1 MTTFL
6 NRRQWLAAASLTTLS
21 LPAWAYPEKPV
32 RLVVPWAPGGS
43 TDALARAVGQQMA
56 TSLGQEILV
65 ENRPGAAGTVGLGQ
79 AAKAPAD
86 GYTLAMVELPHVL
99 APLLLKQVPYDL
111 ERDFKPVSLV
121 GTSALVLF
129 ASATAPSHESF
140 GSWMAAAKAGAAPPA
155 LAHSGNGSL
164 SHLASELLSR
174 ATGVSFN
181 LVPYRGSAPA
191 LTDVAA
197 GLVAGHF
204 ATIASA
210 SALMA
215 AGRVRPIAVASAR
228 RLPVMPAVPTL
239 AELGV
244 KDMVLEQWWALV
256 APTGTPDKVVE
267 RLRTELMAALGHAT
281 VRERLR
287 FLAVEKQPGTPADL
301 TRLIRSERARW
312 TQVAQAAG
320 LKPE

>member
-1 MTTFL
+1 MPNL
-6 NRRQWLAAASLTTLS
+6 IRRREWLVCASLATIATC
-21 LPAWAYPEKPV
+21 ARAFPERPLRV
-32 RLVVPWAPGGS
+32 VVPWAPGGS
-43 TDALARAVGQQMA
+43 TDALARAVGQQMS
-56 TSLGQEILV
+56 TTLGQEVLV

-79 AAKAPAD
+79 AAKAAPD
-86 GYTLAMVELPHVL
+86 GHTLAMIELPHVL
-99 APLLLKQVPYDL
+99 APLMLKQVPYDL
-111 ERDFKPVSLV
+111 ERDFKPISLV

-129 ASATAPSHESF
+129 ASGTTPAHESF
-140 GSWMAAAKAGAAPPA
+140 ASWMAAAKAGAAPPA

-174 ATGVSFN
+174 ATGVGFN

-191 LTDVAA
+191 LTDVAG

-210 SALMA
+210 SSLMA
-215 AGRVRPIAVASAR
+215 AGRVRPVAVASAR
-228 RLPVMPAVPTL
+228 RLPVMPSVPTL

-244 KDMVLEQWWALV
+244 KDMVLEQWWGLV
-256 APTGTPDKVVE
+256 APAGTPDKAIE
-267 RLRTELMAALGHAT
+267 RLRSELLAALGHAS

-287 FLAVEKQPGTPADL
+287 FLAVEKQPGTPADF
-301 TRLIRSERARW
+301 TRLMRSERQRW

>member
-1 MTTFL
+1 MTKL
-6 NRRQWLAAASLTTLS
+6 IGRREWLVCAGLAALS
-21 LPAWAYPEKPV
+21 TPALAYPERPL

-43 TDALARAVGQQMA
+43 TDALARAIGQQMSA
-56 TSLGQEILV
+56 TLGQEVLV

-79 AAKAPAD
+79 AAKAAPD
-86 GYTLAMVELPHVL
+86 GHTLAMIELPHVL

-111 ERDFKPVSLV
+111 ERDFKPISLV

-129 ASATAPSHESF
+129 AGATAPAHESF
-140 GSWMAAAKAGAAPPA
+140 TGWMTAAKAGAAPPA

-174 ATGVSFN
+174 ATGVRFN

-191 LTDVAA
+191 LTDVAG

-210 SALMA
+210 SALMS
-215 AGRVRPIAVASAR
+215 AGRVRPLAVAAAR
-228 RLPVMPAVPTL
+228 RLPVMPDVPTL

-244 KDMVLEQWWALV
+244 KDMVLEQWWGLV
-256 APTGTPDKVVE
+256 APAGTPDKAIE
-267 RLRTELMAALGHAT
+267 RLRSELLAALGHTT

-287 FLAVEKQPGTPADL
+287 VLAVDKQPGTPADL
-301 TRLIRSERARW
+301 ARLMRSERQRW
-312 TQVAQAAG
+312 TQVAQASG

>member
-1 MTTFL
+1 MSFSI
-6 NRRQWLAAASLTTLS
+6 RRRDLLACAGLSAIAA
-21 LPAWAYPEKPV
+21 PALAFPDRPV

-43 TDALARAVGQQMA
+43 TDALARAVGQQMSS
-56 TSLGQEILV
+56 TLGQEVLV

-79 AAKAPAD
+79 AAKATPD
-86 GYTLAMVELPHVL
+86 GHTLAMIELPHVL

-111 ERDFKPVSLV
+111 ERDFRPISLV
-121 GTSALVLF
+121 GTSALVMF
-129 ASATAPSHESF
+129 AS
-140 GSWMAAAKAGAAPPA
+140 GSTPTHQTFANWMAAAKSASAPPA

-191 LTDVAA
+191 LTDVAG

-204 ATIASA
+204 ATVASA
-210 SALMA
+210 SALMS

-228 RLPVMPAVPTL
+228 RLPVLPDVPTL

-244 KDMVLEQWWALV
+244 RDMVLEQWWGLV
-256 APTGTPDKVVE
+256 APAKTPDQAIE
-267 RLRTELMAALGHAT
+267 RLRLELLAALGQPT

-287 FLAVEKQPGTPADL
+287 FLAVEKQPGTQAEMA
-301 TRLIRSERARW
+301 RFIRSERQRW
-312 TQVAQAAG
+312 TRVAQAAG